1 MKIYTVDL
9 IPSK

>member
-9 IPSK
+9 L